1 VIEVAAQGRIV
12 SQIAMIVIGRGSADI
27 ADTVRGATVTVIVT
41 IEVTGIGRGRD
52 LWIGPVG
59 GEGRGQEAPAG
70 TSTGVTSQLNG
81 AGRRTVAENIVRI
94 EERET
99 QTTIA
104 DVDLLFAS

>member
-1 VIEVAAQGRIV
+1 VIEVAAQGRIEG
-12 SQIAMIVIGRGSADI
+12 QIAMIVIGRGSADI

-59 GEGRGQEAPAG
+59 EGRGQEAPAE
-70 TSTGVTSQLNG
+70 TSTGVTGQLNG